1 MWWSPGYLGIRE
13 GATLYYSNT
22 VCEAYCYVVNTISLE
37 ILAKL
42 ILAKKMFP
50 QYLNILADPIGEFS
64 ENKIVERIS
73 RLTVYCD
80 ATI

>member
-1 MWWSPGYLGIRE
+1 M
-13 GATLYYSNT
+13 
-22 VCEAYCYVVNTISLE
+22 NTISLE